1 MATIPLVYPF
11 VAPVPKLEAQ
21 MWWGRHPHR
30 KQTHDR
36 GGGAHRSPT
45 LMRHRHVEVQPPQQD
60 AQHRARLMHEQDRRG
75 LQKELAS

>member
-36 GGGAHRSPT
+36 GGGRT
-45 LMRHRHVEVQPPQQD
+45 GPQHSC
-60 AQHRARLMHEQDRRG
+60 ATGMWKCSHLNRMPSTERV
-75 LQKELAS
+75 